1 MAKDTSGRRGLRRRE
16 KETGAVLVEFALVV
30 PLLFLILF
38 GIIDFSLVMFSYISV
53 RQGTS
58 AGAREAAVIGTTTLS
73 AQSCTMAPLTTSG
86 ASTDATNLLCYTK
99 NHIGLNQ
106 SKARVSIWFSTTGC
120 NSASGQPQPCYS
132 AGVPVV
138 VCTQYPASSTTHF
151 FSSLLS
157 NIVLTSKVEIR
168 VENADSSMTPIQE
181 TTLNG
186 SPWPSSC
193 SSP

>member
-1 MAKDTSGRRGLRRRE
+1 MAKQPGARRGLRRRE

-73 AQSCTMAPLTTSG
+73 AQSCTMAPLITSG

-99 NHIGLNQ
+99 NHIGLNPA
-106 SKARVSIWFSTTGC
+106 KTRVSIWFSTTGC
-120 NSASGQPQPCYS
+120 NSVSGQPQPCYS
-132 AGVPVV
+132 PGVPVI

-151 FSSLLS
+151 FSSLL
-157 NIVLTSKVEIR
+157 NNVVLTSKVEIR
-168 VENADSSMTPIQE
+168 VENADTTMTPAQE

-193 SSP
+193 STP

>member
-1 MAKDTSGRRGLRRRE
+1 MAKRSARRGPRSRD

-58 AGAREAAVIGTTTLS
+58 AGAREAAVIGTTGLS
-73 AQSCTMAPLTTSG
+73 AQSCTMAPLLGGS

-99 NHIGLNQ
+99 DHIGLDPT
-106 SKARVSIWFSTTGC
+106 KTRVSIWYNANCG
-120 NSASGQPQPCYS
+120 NSVCYA
-132 AGVPVV
+132 AGDPVII
-138 VCTQYPASSTTHF
+138 CTQYPASSTTHF
-151 FSSLLS
+151 FSSLLN

-168 VENADSSMTPIQE
+168 IENPDPNMTTAQE

-186 SPWPSSC
+186 SAWPSSC
-193 SSP
+193 STP

>member
-1 MAKDTSGRRGLRRRE
+1 MAKQPGARRGLRRRE

-73 AQSCTMAPLTTSG
+73 AQSCTMAPLITSG
-86 ASTDATNLLCYTK
+86 VSTDATNLLCYTK
-99 NHIGLNQ
+99 NHIGLNPA
-106 SKARVSIWFSTTGC
+106 KTRVSIWFSTTGC
-120 NSASGQPQPCYS
+120 NSVSGQPQPCYS
-132 AGVPVV
+132 PGVPVI

-151 FSSLLS
+151 FSSLL
-157 NIVLTSKVEIR
+157 NNVVLTSKVEIR
-168 VENADSSMTPIQE
+168 VENADATMTPAQE

-193 SSP
+193 STP